1 MTKELSR
8 AYNHVKE
15 VIDKITN
22 DTGEGSVTEI
32 QRAIQRG
39 LVEVAKITNAW
50 VTTNGINHAM
60 NCLVGEALRIDDIPC
75 IGFCRWPW
83 LQDPCPLQKTEIEPM
98 QSIPRSDEAHAIEM
112 GCSRALL
119 VSNEQPP
126 VYIHKNDQDN
136 TNYNIEPNHTHFLLF
151 DHNSSDLDAII
162 KWHHDIEDELSREL
176 KLSVLNNDKRNGFD
190 NHIPIVVLLF
200 GGNFTTLRAL
210 CRYLKTGTPVVV
222 VRV

>member
-1 MTKELSR
+1 LTQHLAMTEELSR

-39 LVEVAKITNAW
+39 LVEATKISNAW

-60 NCLVGEALRIDDIPC
+60 NCIVGEALRTDDIPC
-75 IGFCRWPW
+75 IGFCKWPW
-83 LQDPCPLQKTEIEPM
+83 LQGIFNINIKVTY
-98 QSIPRSDEAHAIEM
+98 RFRH
-112 GCSRALL
+112 RF
-119 VSNEQPP
+119 
-126 VYIHKNDQDN
+126 HK
-136 TNYNIEPNHTHFLLF
+136 
-151 DHNSSDLDAII
+151 
-162 KWHHDIEDELSREL
+162 
-176 KLSVLNNDKRNGFD
+176 
-190 NHIPIVVLLF
+190 HIPIVVLLF